1 MINEFVIGITTF
13 SKRFD
18 YIEKLIPQIRNYDN
32 SKILLIINGEKNGF
46 FDNDYRVKIL
56 NLCSKYPDVYP
67 IFFIETR
74 GLAKL
79 WNTIIV
85 NSDKDNLLIFNDD
98 IEIHS
103 SEIFDKTY
111 THINTN
117 KFTGLTKFNG
127 SFSHF
132 IIDKIII
139 DRIGYFDER
148 LLGFGEEDG
157 DITFRLLKEGITIN
171 NLFVNNV
178 VNIVSDTRH
187 DHIKSGIGKY
197 SNFNREFVYNE
208 KYKQNLGSP
217 YRGMFDT
224 TMEQI
229 LVDLNQYPNEK
240 FFRDNKDK
248 L

>member
-18 YIEKLIPQIRNYDN
+18 YIEKLILQIRNYDN

-148 LLGFGEEDG
+148 L
-157 DITFRLLKEGITIN
+157 
-171 NLFVNNV
+171 
-178 VNIVSDTRH
+178 TRAQ
-187 DHIKSGIGKY
+187 DY
-197 SNFNREFVYNE
+197 EFNRRISVNGGKVWRNSDIKVFYYN
-208 KYKQNLGSP
+208 QSNLIS
-217 YRGMFDT
+217 F
-224 TMEQI
+224 
-229 LVDLNQYPNEK
+229 
-240 FFRDNKDK
+240 
-248 L
+248 

>member
-13 SKRFD
+13 SKRYD
-18 YIEKLIPQIRNYDN
+18 YIENLIPQIRVYNN
-32 SKILLIINGEKNGF
+32 SKILLVINGEKDGL
-46 FDNDYRVKIL
+46 FDDNYRTKML
-56 NLCSKYPDVYP
+56 NLCSKYSNVYP

-85 NSDKDNLLIFNDD
+85 NSDKDYLLILNDD

-111 THINTN
+111 AHTNTN

-132 IIDKIII
+132 IVNKLVMDS
-139 DRIGYFDER
+139 IGYFDER

-157 DITFRLLKEGITIN
+157 DITFRLLKENISIN
-171 NLFVNNV
+171 DIYTNGVI
-178 VNIVSDTRH
+178 NIVSDTRH

-197 SNFNREFVYNE
+197 SSFNREFIYNQ
-208 KYKQNLGSP
+208 KYKENKDSEHK
-217 YRGMFDT
+217 GMFDT
-224 TMEQI
+224 PMEQQ